1 MWVVKIGGSLVRDP
15 RLPHWLQMLATIGGG
30 RVTLVPGGGPFTEAA
45 RQAQAHWGFDDLAA
59 HNMAV
64 LGMAQFAQM
73 LQALEPRLPLVQH
86 DAEIREALHA
96 GRPALWLPLTLLRHA
111 PDELTSWDVTSDS
124 IALWLAR
131 RLNAERLVIV
141 KSCPID
147 ATASLAELG
156 GRGVLDTRFADWA
169 RDAAFPIEVLTS
181 ADIDRVR
188 ERLVGGATMD
198 NPPWKAAPPPASSGR
213 TASPRRR
220 SPRPRPAD
228 SDTSASAE
236 PETPGTLVLPRH

>member
-1 MWVVKIGGSLVRDP
+1 MWVVKIGGSLARDP
-15 RLPHWLQMLATIGGG
+15 RLPHWLQMLATLGGG

-96 GRPALWLPLTLLRHA
+96 GRPALWLPLDLLRHA
-111 PDELTSWDVTSDS
+111 LDELTSWDVTGDS
-124 IALWLAR
+124 LALWLAR
-131 RLNAERLVIV
+131 RLNAERLVVV
-141 KSCPID
+141 KSCAID
-147 ATASLAELG
+147 PAASLADLVS
-156 GRGVLDTRFADWA
+156 RGVLDRRFADWA

-181 ADIDRVR
+181 SDIDRVR
-188 ERLVGGATMD
+188 ERLVGGAAVD
-198 NPPWKAAPPPASSGR
+198 GPPWNATVAPATGDKLTP
-213 TASPRRR
+213 PRRR
-220 SPRPRPAD
+220 TARRRTVDTGTESEPPA
-228 SDTSASAE
+228 
-236 PETPGTLVLPRH
+236 TLVLPRH